1 MKGTNSLSVRNGT
14 DAHAAGRTSPAMH
27 VVVRGPDSSPPM
39 PAKGSSYEIWLAWY
53 ESIAPGGEFNETL
66 AQHEVEL
73 HSAPTLPPAKADEET
88 RAFEQL
94 VRKVGEGQAR
104 WTRLLELLEEQAT

>member
-1 MKGTNSLSVRNGT
+1 MRGRVNAT
-14 DAHAAGRTSPAMH
+14 DFCGCNEYGVCGHCSP
-27 VVVRGPDSSPPM
+27 
-39 PAKGSSYEIWLAWY
+39 
-53 ESIAPGGEFNETL
+53 
-66 AQHEVEL
+66 
-73 HSAPTLPPAKADEET
+73 APTLPPSKADDET